1 MEKMEK
7 NNRKSRLVL
16 LSAMI
21 CLFLFLAI
29 QSASAATY
37 QYGDVFA
44 AVSNGEVKHYDSDG
58 ILKATY
64 DPCVTGY
71 TTGMA
76 FDSAGNLYV
85 TCFSNNNVVKVQRDT
100 GTVIQTITTDSGG
113 HVESIVFDALGNFY
127 VGQPDGTKDIL
138 KFDSAG
144 NFLTRYNA
152 ATERRGTDWI
162 DLAGD
167 QCTMFYTSE
176 GGSIKRYDVC
186 TNTQLT
192 DFASGL
198 GSVAYALRILPGGDV
213 LVANTENILRLN
225 SSGTTVQTYDA
236 PGQNCWFSLNLDPD
250 GTSFWSGDFCT
261 GKIFKFDIATGN
273 KLKEIN
279 TGVGSMKLWGVTVF
293 GEKTIAQVITLEPNT
308 DTNYVGEQH
317 TVVAT
322 VKDSDGN
329 PISGVEVEFE
339 VISGPNV
346 GTTGTDTTDA
356 NGEATFTYTGSGDEG
371 TDTIVARFKTGGQT
385 YESNQ
390 VKKIWTTPP
399 IELCPDE
406 YRWNTSVS
414 SKGYEWDPFPT
425 LFRAWNDVHFVNN
438 GTGDAYN
445 VIATITCAP
454 VNVNIIDGNVTLGDI
469 PAGGSA
475 WSKDFFLLEVDMT
488 NPQGPDKGICW
499 RVEYDDAAGVHHV
512 IKNVPKFCG
521 ENCSDIC
528 P

>member
-1 MEKMEK
+1 VEKMK
-7 NNRKSRLVL
+7 NNNRKSRLVL

-21 CLFLFLAI
+21 CIVLFLVI
-29 QSASAATY
+29 QSASAVTY

-58 ILKATY
+58 NLKATY

-85 TCFSNNNVVKVQRDT
+85 TCFSNNKVVKVQRDT
-100 GTVIQTITTDSGG
+100 GTVIQTITTDPGG

-186 TNTQLT
+186 TDTQLT

-198 GSVAYALRILPGGDV
+198 GSVAYALRILPDGDV

-225 SSGTTVQTYDA
+225 SSGTIVQTYDA

-279 TGVGSMKLWGVTVF
+279 TGVGSRKLWGVTVF
-293 GEKTIAQVITLEPNT
+293 GEKTIAQVITLEPDT

-322 VKDSDGN
+322 VKSNGN
-329 PISGVEVEFE
+329 PVEGVDVEFE

-346 GTTGTDTTDA
+346 GTKGTNITNA
-356 NGEATFTYTGSGDEG
+356 NGKATFTYTGSGGEG
-371 TDTIVARFKTGGQT
+371 IDIIVARFESDGQT

-406 YRWNTSVS
+406 YRWGSW
-414 SKGYEWDPFPT
+414 EWDPYPT
-425 LFRAWNDVHFVNN
+425 IFVGRQEVHFVNN
-438 GTGDAYN
+438 GSCDVYN
-445 VIATITCAP
+445 VTAMVTCTP
-454 VNVNIIDGNVTLGDI
+454 VNIIATDPNVTIGDI
-469 PAGGSA
+469 PAGSGA
-475 WSKDFFLLEVDMT
+475 WSRDTFELRVDMT
-488 NPQGPDKGICW
+488 NPQDPNKGICW
-499 RVEYDDAAGVHHV
+499 RVEYDDAYGNHHV
-512 IKNVPKFCG
+512 IEDVAKYCG
-521 ENCSDIC
+521 ENCSSIC